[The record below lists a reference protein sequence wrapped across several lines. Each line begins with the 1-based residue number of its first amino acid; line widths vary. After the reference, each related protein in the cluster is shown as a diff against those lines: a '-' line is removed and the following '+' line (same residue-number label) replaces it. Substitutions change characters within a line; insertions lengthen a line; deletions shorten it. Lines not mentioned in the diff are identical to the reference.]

1 MRLRLRSTVGPSSS
15 CCAKPDKDLIVVSDQ
30 KARSSYHHGDLKEA
44 LLGAAEA
51 LLEEEGVA
59 GLTLRACA
67 RRAGVSHAAPKHH
80 FKDASGLLAEVA
92 ARSFDRL
99 TDTLRQDRAAGAE
112 LDPELRIISVF
123 RAYVNFARRHP
134 DHFRL
139 MFRWREIDRE
149 NAALAAAASRTYAEM
164 TSSVAVQRGDSDVTS
179 DTLDQR
185 IRERG
190 LQDDVLLAWSQIHGY
205 AMLLLEGQF
214 DGFASGQGE
223 DAFVERTVTEAG
235 IRLSQMLTR

>member
-1 MRLRLRSTVGPSSS
+1 MQLRLRSTVGPSSS
-15 CCAKPDKDLIVVSDQ
+15 RCAKPDKDLIVVSDQ

-44 LLGAAEA
+44 LLSAAEA
-51 LLEEEGVA
+51 LLDEDGVT

-80 FKDASGLLAEVA
+80 FKDASELLAEVA

-99 TDTLRQDRAAGAE
+99 TDALRRGRVESADLGP
-112 LDPELRIISVF
+112 DTRIINVF
-123 RAYVNFARRHP
+123 RAYVNFGRHHP
-134 DHFRL
+134 DQFRL
-139 MFRWREIDRE
+139 MFRWREIDRQ
-149 NAALAAAASRTYAEM
+149 NAALSAAASRTYAEM
-164 TSSVAVQRGDSDVTS
+164 TSSVTVQRGDPDVTAN
-179 DTLDQR
+179 TLDQR

-214 DGFASGQGE
+214 DGFASGEGE

-235 IRLSQMLTR
+235 IRLSQMLQR

>member
-1 MRLRLRSTVGPSSS
+1 MTSETEPRS
-15 CCAKPDKDLIVVSDQ
+15 
-30 KARSSYHHGDLKEA
+30 RYHHGDLREA
-44 LLGAAEA
+44 LLEAAES

-80 FKDASGLLAEVA
+80 FADVSELLAEVA

-99 TDTLRQDRAAGAE
+99 TETLEAE
-112 LDPELRIISVF
+112 YRSGSAQDPEARFTGVF
-123 RAYVNFARRHP
+123 RAYVNFARRWP

-139 MFRWREIDRE
+139 MFRWDQVARE
-149 NAALAAAASRTYAEM
+149 NEVLRDAAARTYAAM
-164 TSSVAVQRGDSDVTS
+164 TNSVTVQRGDREVTAE
-179 DTLDQR
+179 TLDER

-190 LQDDVLLAWSQIHGY
+190 LQDDVIVAWSQIHGF

-214 DGFASGQGE
+214 DGFSMEEGKS
-223 DAFVERTVTEAG
+223 AFVERHVADIG
-235 IRLSQMLTR
+235 ARLSRMLRAPSGS